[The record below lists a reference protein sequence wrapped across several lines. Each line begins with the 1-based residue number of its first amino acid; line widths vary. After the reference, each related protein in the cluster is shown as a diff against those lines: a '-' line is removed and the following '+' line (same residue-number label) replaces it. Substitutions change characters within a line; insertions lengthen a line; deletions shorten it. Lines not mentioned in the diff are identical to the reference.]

1 MSETKQR
8 LESLGYLEERET
20 VVRDLDVIF
29 PEGRLRGVRSERGEG
44 TNIATM
50 LFQPRGRLP
59 LGPWSALKITF
70 GTKEEVVT

>member
-50 LFQPRGRLP
+50 LFQPRG
-59 LGPWSALKITF
+59 
-70 GTKEEVVT
+70 